1 MSFTFYLSPFK
12 RNYYLCV
19 KHPFDSGCFF
29 KRGDIVAVR
38 KDIHSSLIKG
48 LKSGSYED
56 FDRLYAIYS
65 DLLYGFVLNL
75 TKSSSEAKDILQETF
90 LRVWQ
95 TRANLSEEMSFKSY
109 LYTIARNLIIDSF
122 RSQMRNVAFEEY
134 INSDAYQNYT
144 EDTVETGL
152 DFEDFRKRFE
162 NAKGKLTERQL
173 EVFELSREQGL
184 SITDIGKKLH
194 ISEKTVKNQL
204 SLAMKTLR
212 EELTYYYF
220 FLFLFL

>member
-1 MSFTFYLSPFK
+1 M
-12 RNYYLCV
+12 
-19 KHPFDSGCFF
+19 
-29 KRGDIVAVR
+29 R

-56 FDRLYAIYS
+56 FDKLYANYS

-95 TRANLSEEMSFKSY
+95 TRTKISEEKSFKSY
-109 LYTIARNLIIDSF
+109 IYTIARNLIIDSF
-122 RSQMRNVAFEEY
+122 RNQMRSVAFEEY

-144 EDTVETGL
+144 EDTVENKL
-152 DFEDFRKRFE
+152 DFDEFRKKFE
-162 NAKGKLTERQL
+162 EAKEKLTERQL
-173 EVFELSREQGL
+173 EIFELSREQGL
-184 SITDIGKKLH
+184 SVTDIAGRLQ

-204 SLAMKTLR
+204 SLAMKILR
-212 EELTYYYF
+212 KN
-220 FLFLFL
+220 

>member
-1 MSFTFYLSPFK
+1 M
-12 RNYYLCV
+12 
-19 KHPFDSGCFF
+19 
-29 KRGDIVAVR
+29 R

-56 FDRLYAIYS
+56 FDKLYAIYS

-90 LRVWQ
+90 LRLWQ
-95 TRANLSEEMSFKSY
+95 TRTKISEEKSFKSY
-109 LYTIARNLIIDSF
+109 IYTIARNLIIDSF
-122 RSQMRNVAFEEY
+122 RNQMRSVAFEEY
-134 INSDAYQNYT
+134 IKSDAYQNYT
-144 EDTVETGL
+144 EDTLENNL
-152 DFEDFRKRFE
+152 DFDEFRKKFE
-162 NAKGKLTERQL
+162 EAKEKLTERQL
-173 EVFELSREQGL
+173 EIFELSREQGL
-184 SITDIGKKLH
+184 SVTDIAGKLQ

-204 SLAMKTLR
+204 SLAMKMLR